1 MGGLWLI
8 QADGREVHSGLVY
21 TRLIASM
28 ILGTTIA
35 AYLLHGPYYL
45 RPESFLSYVLL
56 VGGLS
61 LFLPAWDH
69 QVHNLYTISTFSNC
83 RCLMLIK
90 VYITWILEECN
101 NFCSHWYQL
110 FAAINRCL
118 NSLDSILPIFKH
130 YQWKTFS
137 LRG

>member
-1 MGGLWLI
+1 MGGLWLN
-8 QADGREVHSGLVY
+8 QADGREVHSGLIY

-45 RPESFLSYVLL
+45 RPESVLSYVLL

-69 QVHNLYTISTFSNC
+69 QVHNLYTIFTYPDC

-90 VYITWILEECN
+90 VYTTDSKGIAN
-101 NFCSHWYQL
+101 NFCSHFYQL

-118 NSLDSILPIFKH
+118 NSLDSNLPISKH